1 MDIAD
6 PIANGSVKLLLNR
19 TIEVL
24 LSENPIQQ
32 RLLRAKACI
41 RQLERY
47 KNQISGELDE
57 LKFIVDSLASS
68 SEGPLSAD
76 RDLELTEKLLT
87 LYVNA
92 CDGALIF

>member
-6 PIANGSVKLLLNR
+6 PIADDSVRVLLNR

-24 LSENPIQQ
+24 LCENPIQQ

-47 KNQISGELDE
+47 KNEVPDELSE

-68 SEGPLSAD
+68 SDGPLSPD
-76 RDLELTEKLLT
+76 HELELAERLLT

-92 CDGALIF
+92 CDGAMIF